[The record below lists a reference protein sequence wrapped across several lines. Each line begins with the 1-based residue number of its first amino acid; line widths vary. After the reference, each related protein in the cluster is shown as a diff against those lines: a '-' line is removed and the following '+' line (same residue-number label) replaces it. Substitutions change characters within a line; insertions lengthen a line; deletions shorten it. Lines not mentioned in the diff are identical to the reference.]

1 MTMPDDEARALIRRA
16 AELIQ
21 TSVNLGGTGKSLVE
35 LEEAAMTPEGKVKMA
50 VNAVLA
56 RYGEDVYWYMPV
68 PGGYGRSA
76 LDYLGWA
83 CGLGF
88 AIETKRPKGK
98 LTPRQEVT
106 IEQMK
111 RAGARVFVIDGPDGL
126 GELERWLTT
135 VVTAKK

>member
-1 MTMPDDEARALIRRA
+1 
-16 AELIQ
+16 
-21 TSVNLGGTGKSLVE
+21 
-35 LEEAAMTPEGKVKMA
+35 MTPEGRTKAV

-83 CGLGF
+83 TGLAF

-106 IEQMK
+106 IEHMK

>member
-1 MTMPDDEARALIRRA
+1 MAI
-16 AELIQ
+16 
-21 TSVNLGGTGKSLVE
+21 
-35 LEEAAMTPEGKVKMA
+35 TPEGRTKMT

-83 CGLGF
+83 CGLAF
-88 AIETKRPKGK
+88 AIETKRPKTKRPKGK
-98 LTPRQEVT
+98 LTTRQEVT
-106 IEQMK
+106 IEHMK